1 MKVCY
6 FLILYIWVK
15 KMPRISKELKEL
27 KVLLENDECLN
38 IEELNDNELHLF
50 INSFREEAEYLEDKR
65 QYGYVIH
72 SLEEI
77 LIVTILAILAN
88 CNNFVEIH
96 LFAEQHYN
104 WLKKYLDF
112 SYGLPSISTF
122 KRVIAIIKPKELE
135 EICNEV
141 FFKFLKAYKENYLFK
156 DINIE
161 IEDINSLD
169 GKTANNSK
177 RNTRDGEIKKTNAM
191 SAYSIKYDRCLATEF
206 IGDKTNEIPTAPKLL
221 SRVNIKNVIF
231 TFDALNTQKETINYI
246 ANNYGYYV
254 APVKENQK
262 LLYEN
267 LQDYFNDKELLE
279 TAKKENSYVELE
291 QAHNRVEKRT
301 YIFSDDINWIYQKNN
316 WIGLKSIGI
325 VIKEINNE
333 ISEIRYFISNLE
345 SKYVKLLATVIR
357 NEWWIENKLHWY
369 LDMSFQEDKNKCYL
383 ENSQKNLNII
393 RKFCLSILK
402 LVKDKYKLSM
412 NSIRFKLSMDFEKEL
427 EILINNL

>member
-1 MKVCY
+1 
-6 FLILYIWVK
+6 
-15 KMPRISKELKEL
+15 MPRISKELKEF
-27 KVLLENDECLN
+27 KILLENDECVN
-38 IEELNDNELHLF
+38 IEDLNDNELHLF
-50 INSFREEAEYLEDKR
+50 INSFKEEAEYLEDKR

-77 LIVTILAILAN
+77 LIVTILALLAN

-122 KRVIAIIKPKELE
+122 KRVIAIIEPKELE

-141 FFKFLKAYKENYLFK
+141 FFKFLKAYKEKYLFK

-169 GKTANNSK
+169 GKTVNNSK

-221 SRVNIKNVIF
+221 SRLNVKNIVF
-231 TFDALNTQKETINYI
+231 TFDALNTQKDTINYI

-267 LQDYFNDKELLE
+267 LQDYFNDKELL
-279 TAKKENSYVELE
+279 
-291 QAHNRVEKRT
+291 
-301 YIFSDDINWIYQKNN
+301 
-316 WIGLKSIGI
+316 
-325 VIKEINNE
+325 
-333 ISEIRYFISNLE
+333 
-345 SKYVKLLATVIR
+345 
-357 NEWWIENKLHWY
+357 
-369 LDMSFQEDKNKCYL
+369 
-383 ENSQKNLNII
+383 
-393 RKFCLSILK
+393 
-402 LVKDKYKLSM
+402 
-412 NSIRFKLSMDFEKEL
+412 
-427 EILINNL
+427 

>member
-1 MKVCY
+1 
-6 FLILYIWVK
+6 
-15 KMPRISKELKEL
+15 MPRVSKELKEFKL
-27 KVLLENDECLN
+27 LLENEESIK
-38 IEELNDNELHLF
+38 IEELEENELHLF

-77 LIVTILAILAN
+77 LIVTILALLAN

-96 LFAEQHYN
+96 LFAKQHYN

-112 SYGLPSISTF
+112 NYELPSISTF
-122 KRVIAIIKPKELE
+122 KRVIAIIKPNELE
-135 EICNEV
+135 TLCNEV
-141 FFKFLKAYKENYLFK
+141 FFKFLKAHKEKYLFK
-156 DINIE
+156 DVNIE

-177 RNTRDGEIKKTNAM
+177 RNTRDGEIKKINAM

-206 IGDKTNEIPTAPKLL
+206 IKEKSNEIPTAPILL
-221 SRVNIKNVIF
+221 SRLNTKNVIF
-231 TFDALNTQKETINYI
+231 TFDALNTQKETISYI
-246 ANNYGYYV
+246 VNNKGYYV

-267 LQDYFNDKELLE
+267 LYDYFRDKELLKK
-279 TAKKENSYVELE
+279 AKNENHYIELE
-291 QAHNRVEKRT
+291 KSHNRIEKRT
-301 YIFSDDINWIYQKNN
+301 YIFSNDIDWIYQKND
-316 WIGLKSIGI
+316 WMDLKSIGI
-325 VIKEINNE
+325 VIKEVNDE
-333 ISEIRYFISNLE
+333 ITEIRYFISNLE
-345 SKYVKLLATVIR
+345 SKYIKLLATVIR

-402 LVKDKYKLSM
+402 LIKDKYKLSM
-412 NSIRFKLSMDFEKEL
+412 NSIRFKLSMDFENEL
-427 EILINNL
+427 ETLIENLQLLNL